1 MAYQVRLSQ
10 FEGPLDLLLHL
21 IARAKVDI
29 CDIFVSEITEQ
40 YLASIEGLRSE
51 DPDAMDAIDMDT
63 ASEFL
68 TMAAML
74 LEIKSRALLP
84 RLPDPGEEGEE
95 SPEQALIRRLHEYRA
110 IKEGAREMQ
119 GIERAAMAVFSKL
132 PEEYPL
138 PPPSYQLDKLTMEG
152 LVGAF
157 YRLMRRVAE
166 PEETA
171 FVMRSITRE
180 PYSIQECVFRI
191 SSRVRRGPVLF
202 VHLFSDRPTR
212 DEVVT
217 LFMALLELLRLGKVR
232 IEQSEVFGDIRLMQ
246 SEGKTVGAQ

>member
-1 MAYQVRLSQ
+1 MAYQVQLNQ

-29 CDIFVSEITEQ
+29 CDIFVSQITEQ
-40 YLASIEGLRSE
+40 YLASMEGI
-51 DPDAMDAIDMDT
+51 DAIDMDT

-68 TMAAML
+68 TMAATL

-84 RLPDPGEEGEE
+84 RLPDPEEEGDE

-110 IKEGAREMQ
+110 IKEGAGEMQ

-132 PEEYPL
+132 PEEYAL
-138 PPPSYQLDKLTMEG
+138 PPQSYQLDNLTMEG
-152 LVGAF
+152 LIGAF
-157 YRLMRRVAE
+157 YRLMQRVAE
-166 PEETA
+166 PEEGSFA
-171 FVMRSITRE
+171 PKEITRE

-191 SSRVRRGPVLF
+191 TSRIRRGPVLF
-202 VHLFSDRPTR
+202 THLFSDRPTR

-217 LFMALLELLRLGKVR
+217 LFMALLELLRLGRLR
-232 IEQSEVFGDIRLMQ
+232 IEQDGVFGDIRLKQ
-246 SEGKTVGAQ
+246 HGREILGAE

>member
-1 MAYQVRLSQ
+1 MAYQVQLSQ

-40 YLASIEGLRSE
+40 YLASIK
-51 DPDAMDAIDMDT
+51 DADSLDMDT

-68 TMAAML
+68 TMAATL

-84 RLPDPGEEGEE
+84 RLPDPEEEGEE
-95 SPEQALIRRLHEYRA
+95 SPEQALIRRLHEYKA
-110 IKEGAREMQ
+110 IKEGAGEMQ
-119 GIERAAMAVFSKL
+119 SIERAAMAVFSKL

-138 PPPSYQLDKLTMEG
+138 PPPSFQLSNLTMDG
-152 LVGAF
+152 LVAAF

-166 PEETA
+166 PEEVT
-171 FVMRSITRE
+171 FSTRSIIRE

-191 SSRVRRGPVLF
+191 TSRIRRGPVMF
-202 VHLFSDRPTR
+202 THLFSEQPTR

-217 LFMALLELLRLGKVR
+217 LFMALLELLRLGKLH
-232 IEQSEVFGDIRLMQ
+232 IKQDGVFGDIQLTQ
-246 SEGKTVGAQ
+246 SGGEAVGAK

>member
-1 MAYQVRLSQ
+1 MAYQVQLSQ

-40 YLASIEGLRSE
+40 YLASMESI
-51 DPDAMDAIDMDT
+51 DAIDMDT

-68 TMAAML
+68 TMAATL

-84 RLPDPGEEGEE
+84 RMPDPEEEGEE
-95 SPEQALIRRLHEYRA
+95 TPEQALIRRLHEYRA
-110 IKEGAREMQ
+110 IKEGAGEMR
-119 GIERAAMAVFSKL
+119 GVESAAKAVFSKL

-138 PPPSYQLDKLTMEG
+138 PPQSYQLDNLTLEG
-152 LVGAF
+152 LLDAF

-166 PEETA
+166 PEEVTFA
-171 FVMRSITRE
+171 PREIARE

-191 SSRVRRGPVLF
+191 TARLRRGPVVF
-202 VHLFSDRPTR
+202 SHLFSDDPTR

-217 LFMALLELLRLGKVR
+217 LFMALLELLRLGKLH
-232 IEQSEVFGDIRLMQ
+232 IEQEVVFGDIRLTQ
-246 SEGKTVGAQ
+246 YGREAVGAE

>member
-1 MAYQVRLSQ
+1 MAYAVQLSK

-21 IARAKVDI
+21 IAKAKVDI

-40 YLASIEGLRSE
+40 YLASMQGV
-51 DPDAMDAIDMDT
+51 DALDMDT

-68 TMAAML
+68 TMAATL

-84 RLPDPGEEGEE
+84 RMPAPEEEGEE
-95 SPEQALIRRLHEYRA
+95 SPEQALIRRLHEYKA
-110 IKEGAREMQ
+110 IKEGAGEMQ

-138 PPPSYQLDKLTMEG
+138 PPQSFQLDNLTMEG

-157 YRLMRRVAE
+157 YRMMRRVAE

-171 FVMRSITRE
+171 FHTRE
-180 PYSIQECVFRI
+180 IERETFSIQECVFRI
-191 SSRVRRGPVLF
+191 SARLRRGPVSF
-202 VHLFSDRPTR
+202 TRLFSERPTR

-217 LFMALLELLRLGKVR
+217 LFMALLELLRLGR
-232 IEQSEVFGDIRLMQ
+232 LSIQQGEVFGEIVLSPMNPSRG
-246 SEGKTVGAQ
+246 EAVGAE

>member
-1 MAYQVRLSQ
+1 MAYQVQLSR

-40 YLASIEGLRSE
+40 YLASMESV
-51 DPDAMDAIDMDT
+51 DAIDMDT

-68 TMAAML
+68 AMAATL

-84 RLPDPGEEGEE
+84 RLPDPEDGEGE
-95 SPEQALIRRLHEYRA
+95 SPERALIRRLHEYRA
-110 IKEGAREMQ
+110 IKEGAGEMQ
-119 GIERAAMAVFSKL
+119 CIEYAARSVFSKL

-138 PPPSYQLDKLTMEG
+138 PPQSFQLDNLTMEG
-152 LVGAF
+152 LIGAF
-157 YRLMRRVAE
+157 DRLMRRITE
-166 PEETA
+166 PDEVSFA
-171 FVMRSITRE
+171 PRSIERE

-191 SSRVRRGPVLF
+191 SARLRRGPLMF
-202 VHLFSDRPTR
+202 THLFSDRPSR

-217 LFMALLELLRLGKVR
+217 LFIALLELLRLGKLRV
-232 IEQSEVFGDIRLMQ
+232 EQDGVFGDIRLTQ
-246 SEGKTVGAQ
+246 RGRETVGTR

>member
-1 MAYQVRLSQ
+1 MAYEVQLKQ

-40 YLASIEGLRSE
+40 FLASLE
-51 DPDAMDAIDMDT
+51 DIDSLDMDK

-68 TMAAML
+68 TMAATL

-84 RLPDPGEEGEE
+84 RLPDPEEEGAET
-95 SPEQALIRRLHEYRA
+95 PEQALIRRLHEYRA
-110 IKEGAREMQ
+110 IKEGAEQMQ
-119 GIERAAMAVFSKL
+119 GFERAAMSVFSKL

-138 PPPSYQLDKLTMEG
+138 PPPTFQLEG
-152 LVGAF
+152 LTLDGLVAAF
-157 YRLMRRVAE
+157 RRMMLRAAE
-166 PEETA
+166 PAELTLNAREI
-171 FVMRSITRE
+171 VRE

-191 SSRVRRGPVLF
+191 SSRLRRGPVVF
-202 VHLFSDRPTR
+202 THLFSDHPTR

-217 LFMALLELLRLGKVR
+217 LFMALLELLRLGR
-232 IEQSEVFGDIRLMQ
+232 LHIDQRGVFGEIVLQPGRREAL
-246 SEGKTVGAQ
+246 GAE